1 MIGDVIEKGTVNPPI
16 TSAPHGPTGPVK
28 STERVFPEPS
38 ELRSQGGHVG
48 LVDGSVQFRKQTQMR
63 PRNAT
68 IPFGSIIG
76 YW

>member
-1 MIGDVIEKGTVNPPI
+1 MIADVIEKGTVTPAI

-28 STERVFPEPS
+28 SAERQFPEPGAI
-38 ELRSQGGHVG
+38 RSQGGNVG
-48 LVDGSVQFRKQTQMR
+48 LVDGSVNWRRQSEMF